1 MERGTVKW
9 FDARKGYGFVTNLN
23 GKDVF
28 VHYTNIQMDGF
39 RLLHEGDIVSFET
52 VTDKNNRIQAA
63 NVKPILTL
71 NIVKEALQKE
81 NLHLSKKKD
90 AYGNTVWLV
99 VDENNVI
106 QAGEQGMFLEE
117 LAEYAGLNIEGMED

>member
-81 NLHLSKKKD
+81 NLHLSKKRML
-90 AYGNTVWLV
+90 T
-99 VDENNVI
+99 EI
-106 QAGEQGMFLEE
+106 QSGW
-117 LAEYAGLNIEGMED
+117 